1 MECPQESMTSMD
13 LPWTHQGPSKDLIYR
28 TLFRLCTYTCTV
40 YVYSSNP
47 TMYRNDLGSVQ
58 VTLTL
63 SKIHL
68 GPSGTLSC
76 TFREHFMV
84 LPGTLLYYFN
94 VYYSCN
100 PETQPNYLGPIWV
113 DLTLPMIPHGPY
125 MDPATDPMW
134 TTPWTFSYT
143 ALHTCVIVSF
153 GNIFF
158 ILGCDLIEN
167 KFQMGCDP
175 IENKVLIGL

>member
-1 MECPQESMTSMD
+1 MECPQESMTTMD

-100 PETQPNYLGPIWV
+100 PETQPNYLGPIGV

-125 MDPATDPMW
+125 LDHTMDLFLYG
-134 TTPWTFSYT
+134 TTYMCNCIIWQ
-143 ALHTCVIVSF
+143 H
-153 GNIFF
+153 FF

>member
-1 MECPQESMTSMD
+1 MYYYLPPNVFWVTRDSMECPQESMTSMD

-28 TLFRLCTYTCTV
+28 TLFRLCTYMCTV

-113 DLTLPMIPHGPY
+113 DLTLPMIPH
-125 MDPATDPMW
+125 
-134 TTPWTFSYT
+134 
-143 ALHTCVIVSF
+143 C
-153 GNIFF
+153 
-158 ILGCDLIEN
+158 
-167 KFQMGCDP
+167 
-175 IENKVLIGL
+175 